1 MDKPVIRIPNIVI
14 AANLVIGER
23 SVQYSAL
30 CIVLEESVKK
40 ITVSVHRTA
49 LREFMVTCVIKI
61 AVVTVL
67 QRNVINKVEPALE
80 AVRGTGKGINVTVG
94 TIVVYL

>member
-14 AANLVIGER
+14 AANRVIGEI
-23 SVQYSAL
+23 SVQHRAL

-40 ITVSVHRTA
+40 MTVGVHRTA
-49 LREFMVTCVIKI
+49 LRDFMVTCVIKI

-67 QRNVINKVEPALE
+67 QRNVINKLEPALE
-80 AVRGTGKGINVTVG
+80 AVQGTGKGINVTVG

>member
-14 AANLVIGER
+14 AAKLVIGER

-40 ITVSVHRTA
+40 ITVCVHRTA

-80 AVRGTGKGINVTVG
+80 AVRGTGKDINVTVG